1 MKDDQKLFDLFR
13 NNEHK
18 LHEYPSAD
26 AWLRLEKR
34 LEAHRRRRRIPLFRP
49 IVMAAG
55 MLLVIG
61 MAFALG
67 WVSHSLTQ
75 APDSG
80 VASLSDLPPSQGA
93 DPYAQVLS
101 MKKQYDSVHVEEG
114 SGPKRFRVNQAP
126 TTADN
131 AFGWLEGLWMQGGIY
146 QEWTRIDAQTVRGLS
161 FKMSGQQRTQVK
173 EMELR
178 QENGMWTLKEGNGER
193 IVSPEEFRAGWDM
206 QKVGSPVSD

>member
-26 AWLRLEKR
+26 AWLRLEKK
-34 LEAHRRRRRIPLFRP
+34 LEAHRRRRRISLFRP
-49 IVMAAG
+49 IAMAAG
-55 MLLVIG
+55 VLLVIG

-75 APDSG
+75 TPDSG
-80 VASLSDLPPSQGA
+80 MASLSDLPPSQGA

-101 MKKQYDSVHVEEG
+101 IRKQYDSVQVEEG
-114 SGPKRFRVNQAP
+114 SGQKHFRVNQPPAVE
-126 TTADN
+126 DN
-131 AFGWLEGLWMQGGIY
+131 AFGWIVGQWQQGDVY
-146 QEWTRIDAQTVRGLS
+146 QEWTRIDAQTFRGVS
-161 FKMSGQQRTQVK
+161 FQMSGQQRTQVK

-178 QENGMWTLKEGNGER
+178 QENGVWTLKEGGTSR
-193 IVSPEEFRAGWDM
+193 TVSPEEFRAGWNM
-206 QKVGSPVSD
+206 QKTHSQ

>member
-34 LEAHRRRRRIPLFRP
+34 LEAHRRRRRIPLFRS
-49 IVMAAG
+49 IAMAAG
-55 MLLVIG
+55 VMLVIG
-61 MAFALG
+61 MAFGLG

-80 VASLSDLPPSQGA
+80 MAALSDLPPSQGTN
-93 DPYAQVLS
+93 PYAQALAI
-101 MKKQYDSVHVEEG
+101 KKQYDSVHVEEG

-126 TTADN
+126 VAENN
-131 AFGWLEGLWMQGGIY
+131 AFGWLEGLWMRGSAY
-146 QEWTRIDAQTVRGLS
+146 QEWTPIDAQTFRGVS
-161 FKMSGQQRTQVK
+161 FQMSGQERTQVM

-178 QENGMWTLKEGNGER
+178 QENGVWTLKEGKATKT
-193 IVSPEEFRAGWDM
+193 VTPEEFKAGWDM
-206 QKVGSPVSD
+206 QKVGSH

>member
-26 AWLRLEKR
+26 AWLRLEKK
-34 LEAHRRRRRIPLFRP
+34 LEAHRRRRRISLFRP
-49 IVMAAG
+49 IAMAAG
-55 MLLVIG
+55 VMLVIG
-61 MAFALG
+61 IAFALG

-75 APDSG
+75 TQDSG
-80 VASLSDLPPSQGA
+80 MASLSDLPPSQGA

-101 MKKQYDSVHVEEG
+101 IKKQYDSVQVEEG

-126 TTADN
+126 AAEDH
-131 AFGWLEGLWMQGGIY
+131 AFGWLEGLWQEGNVY
-146 QEWTRIDAQTVRGLS
+146 QEWTRIDAQTFRGVS
-161 FKMSGQQRTQVK
+161 FQLSGQQRTQVK

-178 QENGMWTLKEGNGER
+178 QENGVWILKEGGTSR
-193 IVSPEEFRAGWDM
+193 TVSPEEFRAGWDM
-206 QKVGSPVSD
+206 QKTHSQ